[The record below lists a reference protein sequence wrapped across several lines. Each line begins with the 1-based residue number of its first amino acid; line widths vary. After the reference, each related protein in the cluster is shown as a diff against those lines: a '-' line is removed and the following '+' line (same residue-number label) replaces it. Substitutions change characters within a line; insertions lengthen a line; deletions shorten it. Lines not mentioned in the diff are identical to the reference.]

1 MKTQTSWMLFPYA
14 FMLFYTVFV
23 CYNFYN
29 MNNRFENILQHP
41 VKVLQEARE
50 INARLYEMRNIMP
63 GLMASPEFTYGQ
75 MVEILNNQEEM
86 QDDSF
91 ELIKNRFLGDKS
103 LLEKMEEDIVKVR
116 SARREAVKLTLD
128 NSDYNKALNL
138 YNEIVG
144 PQVAQA
150 RRTIG
155 EIIASSDERLE
166 KKSQQTERDSIFNI
180 ILTLVMGVLSTAAF
194 IFANRAQ
201 RESTRQLK
209 DRDRLFNQ
217 LSQNVD
223 EIFII
228 ARNEHDFPYITENCK
243 RVIGID
249 SRDIHSAPEKLYNF
263 LPEAD
268 AKWLKDMLARGGV
281 STDGHMTADAFEHI
295 VVKDNGNRVYRVSIN
310 PIAQDHISN
319 RAIVTIQDKTKDF
332 QQQQALSD
340 ALENAHAASSA
351 KSNFLSHMS
360 HEIRTP
366 MNAIIGMTTIAL
378 SKITSRE
385 RVEDCL
391 GKIAESSRHLL
402 GLINDILDMSKIEH
416 GKLSISHE
424 PMNLPS
430 CIRNIN
436 DLVRPQALARKLNF
450 EILSENVEYENLIGD
465 ALRLNQ
471 ILLNILSNSL
481 KFTPAGGTISLKIR
495 QLTKHG
501 NTVRIAFIISDT
513 GIGMSKEFL
522 ARLYSP
528 FEQAST
534 NTAAKYGG
542 TGLGMSITL
551 NLTNLMGGTI
561 NVDSTVGEG
570 STFTV
575 ELPFGI
581 NEKADTTP
589 ETLPHLKILVVDDD
603 PGTCEHASLLLE
615 KMGMSVT
622 WCTSGNEA
630 LKLVAEAHD
639 GAAPFDVC
647 LVDWKMP
654 EMDGAQTARKIRDVA
669 GNDLLIIIISAY
681 DWSPIEEQAREN
693 GVNDFIAK
701 PFFASTLH
709 DVLISTTQRYGVA
722 QVELENEDKKYDF
735 SGKRILLVEDNEFNR
750 EIAREFL
757 EMVNA
762 EVENAE
768 NGQEAIEKF
777 LASSPGYYDLILMD
791 VQMPV
796 LDGYEATKTIRTSEH
811 PDANTI
817 HILALTANAFSE
829 DVAHAI
835 ASGMNGHIAK
845 PIDMIELYKLV
856 NIHLP
861 KPEGKRQ

>member
-1 MKTQTSWMLFPYA
+1 MKSRISWMFFAYIC
-14 FMLFYTVFV
+14 MLLYTIFV

-29 MNNRFENILQHP
+29 LNYRFENILQHP
-41 VKVLQEARE
+41 VQVLQEARE
-50 INARLYEMRNIMP
+50 LYTRLYEMRNIMP
-63 GLMASPEFTYGQ
+63 GLMSSPEFTYRE

-91 ELIKNRFLGDKS
+91 EIIKERYLGDKS
-103 LLEKMEEDIVKVR
+103 ILDRLEREIVEVR
-116 SARREAVKLTLD
+116 RARRDAVRLTLD
-128 NSDYNKALNL
+128 NNDYNKAINM
-138 YNEIVG
+138 YNDIVA
-144 PQVAQA
+144 PEVNKA
-150 RRTIG
+150 RRTIE
-155 EIIASSDERLE
+155 EIISTADERLKE
-166 KKSQQTERDSIFNI
+166 KSKQTRRDSIFNML
-180 ILTLVMGVLSTAAF
+180 LTFLMGIFATGVF
-194 IFANRAQ
+194 IFANRRQ
-201 RESTRQLK
+201 QESIRQIK

-228 ARNEHDFPYITENCK
+228 AKNATNFQYITANSN
-243 RVIGID
+243 RLIGID
-249 SRDIHSAPEKLYNF
+249 SDAIRDDPKILYDF
-263 LPEAD
+263 FPPDD
-268 AKWLKDMLARGGV
+268 AKWLKEILSKKDIYRQSGDKDL
-281 STDGHMTADAFEHI
+281 EHVI
-295 VVKDNGNRVYRVSIN
+295 IKDNGSCVYRITIH
-310 PIAQDHISN
+310 PISQNNISSS
-319 RAIVTIQDKTKDF
+319 IVTIQDKTKDF
-332 QQQQALSD
+332 QHQQALSD
-340 ALENAHAASSA
+340 ALANAHAASSA

-424 PMNLPS
+424 PMNLPAS
-430 CIRNIN
+430 IRNIN
-436 DLVRPQALARKLNF
+436 DLVRPQAQARKLNF
-450 EILSENVEYENLIGD
+450 EILSESVEYENLIGD

-501 NTVRIAFIISDT
+501 NMVRLAFIISDT
-513 GIGMSKEFL
+513 GIGMSQEFL
-522 ARLYSP
+522 DRLYSP
-528 FEQAST
+528 FEQASAT
-534 NTAAKYGG
+534 TAAKYGG

-561 NVDSTVGEG
+561 DVDSKVGEG

-575 ELPFGI
+575 ELPFEI
-581 NEKADTTP
+581 NENADP
-589 ETLPHLKILVVDDD
+589 KLETLPHLKILVVDDD
-603 PGTCEHASLLLE
+603 HGTCEHATLLLK
-615 KMGMSVT
+615 KMGMNVT
-622 WCTSGNEA
+622 WCTSGREA
-630 LKLVAEAHD
+630 VKLVQEAQAA
-639 GAAPFDVC
+639 AAPFDVC

-654 EMDGAQTARKIRDVA
+654 EMDGAETSRKIRDVV
-669 GNDLLIIIISAY
+669 GDDLLIIIISAY
-681 DWSPIEEQAREN
+681 DWSPIEEHARKS

-709 DVLISTTQRYGVA
+709 DVLISTIQRYGV
-722 QVELENEDKKYDF
+722 VEAISETDDQKYDF

-762 EVENAE
+762 EVEDAK
-768 NGQEAIEKF
+768 NGQEAVEKF
-777 LASSPGYYDLILMD
+777 LASAAGYYDLILMD

-796 LDGYEATKTIRTSEH
+796 MDGYDATKTIRASEH
-811 PDANTI
+811 PDANAI

-845 PIDMIELYKLV
+845 PIDMLELYKLV
-856 NIHLP
+856 NVHLP
-861 KPEGKRQ
+861 KI